1 MSAFAARA
9 QVLISRDELVAQAQR
24 AASLAKD
31 NRSRTALLA
40 AVSHDLRTPLASIK
54 AAVSSL
60 RQAEVDFSPEDEA
73 SLLETIEESAD
84 RLTVLV
90 TNLLDMSR
98 LQSGSVVA
106 RQDPLDAESVVK
118 SAVSQLAEPQ
128 RVRLSLAAGL
138 PHVTGDTGL
147 MDRVLVNVL
156 ENALRHSPG
165 RQEVVVRAAAT
176 AEQRAGSGRGPRR
189 GSPG

>member
-1 MSAFAARA
+1 MSS
-9 QVLISRDELVAQAQR
+9 LAQAQR

-54 AAVSSL
+54 AAASSL

-106 RQDPLDAESVVK
+106 RQDPLDADSVVE
-118 SAVSQLAEPQ
+118 VGC
-128 RVRLSLAAGL
+128 LAA
-138 PHVTGDTGL
+138 
-147 MDRVLVNVL
+147 DRASACASEPGTRASRKSL
-156 ENALRHSPG
+156 ETRVSWIACSSTFSKTR
-165 RQEVVVRAAAT
+165 
-176 AEQRAGSGRGPRR
+176 
-189 GSPG
+189 